1 MLPASCPPAL
11 LPAMP
16 SKLKPLRIA
25 VAMVLAMWI
34 IALAG
39 RGAHAADTPSFRNE
53 VMAVLS
59 KAGCNLGT
67 CHGNKNGKGG
77 LLLSLRGEWPD
88 TDYRTLTREVHSRR
102 IDRLQPEQSL
112 LLKKPTMQLAHEGGR
127 RLRVGDAQYEILRR
141 WIAAGA
147 PDDGDTAPTPTAL
160 EVSPLRQ
167 VAYAPADE
175 VQLTVHAVFSDGSRR
190 DVAAL
195 AVYEP
200 VDEDMVEVS
209 PSGLVRRAATGETV
223 ILVRYLH
230 LQVPVTV
237 AFVDNR
243 SQVADALPPVR
254 NEIDRH
260 IFAKLAELRLPA
272 AEICSDSEFV
282 RRIYLDVLGKLPTAD
297 EARAFVTD
305 TEPGKR
311 DRLIEQLLVRPEYAQ
326 NWALKWSDLL
336 RNEEKVLD
344 RKGVQNFHGWIRRSF
359 AEGKPLDQ
367 FARELIAARGS
378 TYTQPEANWYRANR
392 DPITRAESTAQVFL
406 GVRLQC
412 AKCHSHPFDRW
423 TQDDYY
429 NWAAVFARVDYKVLE
444 NNRRDRN
451 DKHEF
456 DGEQIVWMPSK
467 GEVTNARTGE
477 QATPQFLGGEILAD
491 PEGDRLLAL
500 AEWMTDGNRRFAL
513 VQANR
518 IWAQLLG
525 RGLVEPVDDFRATN
539 PASHPELLEYLAD
552 ELVSSG
558 YDVRHLIR
566 TILQSSTYQLS
577 SRVADPASAAD
588 ERNFTHAIE
597 QRLPAE
603 QLLDA
608 ICQVADA
615 PARFNGYPRGIRAVE
630 IPGVQAVRSRDARP
644 TPAEQFLT
652 VFGKPPRLLTCECE
666 RTHES
671 TLSQTFQLVSGPLM
685 NELLTRDDG
694 RLSRLL
700 AEGVSPVEA
709 VDELFW
715 AALSRAPSDAERSQL
730 TAYLADATDRRQ
742 ALEDIAWGLMNSR
755 EFLFRR

>member
-1 MLPASCPPAL
+1 
-11 LPAMP
+11 MP
-16 SKLKPLRIA
+16 SKLKPLRYA
-25 VAMVLAMWI
+25 FAFVLVTG
-34 IALAG
+34 ALVCLA
-39 RGAHAADTPSFRNE
+39 RGAQAADAPVSFRNE

-59 KAGCNLGT
+59 KAGCNLGP

-77 LLLSLRGEWPD
+77 LQLSLRGEWPD
-88 TDYRTLTREVHSRR
+88 VDYRTLTREVHARR
-102 IDRLQPEQSL
+102 IDRVSPEQSL
-112 LLKKPTMQLAHEGGR
+112 ILKKPTMQVAHEGGR
-127 RLRVGDAQYEILRR
+127 RLHVGDAQYELLRR
-141 WIAAGA
+141 WIAEGA
-147 PDDGDTAPTPTAL
+147 KDDGDTAPTPTTL

-167 VAYAPADE
+167 VLYAPADE
-175 VQLTVHAVFSDGSRR
+175 VQLTVHAIFSDGTRR
-190 DVAAL
+190 DVGAL

-200 VDEDMVEVS
+200 VNEDMVEVS

-237 AFVDNR
+237 AFVDDR
-243 SQVADALPPVR
+243 PDVAGSLPPAR

-272 AEICSDSEFV
+272 AELSSDSAFV
-282 RRIYLDVLGKLPTAD
+282 RRSYLDVLGKLPTAE
-297 EARAFVTD
+297 EARAFVADTD
-305 TEPGKR
+305 PAKR

-326 NWALKWSDLL
+326 HWALKWADLL

-359 AEGKPLDQ
+359 EEGKPLDQ

-378 TYTQPEANWYRANR
+378 TYTRPEANWYRANR

-429 NWAAVFARVDYKVLE
+429 NWASVFARVDYKILE

-456 DGEQIVWMPSK
+456 DGEQIVFMTAQ

-477 QATPQFLGGEILAD
+477 PAKPKFLGGDVLAD
-491 PEGDRLLAL
+491 PESDRLLAL
-500 AEWMTDGNRRFAL
+500 ANWMTKDNRRFAL

-518 IWAQLLG
+518 IWAQLMG

-552 ELVSSG
+552 ELVAGG
-558 YDVRHLIR
+558 YDVRHLMRI
-566 TILQSSTYQLS
+566 ILQSNTYQLAS
-577 SRVADPASAAD
+577 HVADATSAAD
-588 ERNFTHAIE
+588 ERNFTHAVE
-597 QRLPAE
+597 LRLPAE
-603 QLLDA
+603 PLLDA
-608 ICQVADA
+608 ICQVADT
-615 PARFNGYPRGIRAVE
+615 PAQFNGYPRGIRAVE
-630 IPGVQAVRSRDARP
+630 IPGVQAVRPRDVRP
-644 TPAEQFLT
+644 TPAERFLT
-652 VFGKPPRLLTCECE
+652 AFGKPPRLLTCECE
-666 RTHES
+666 RTQEA
-671 TLSQTFQLVSGPLM
+671 TLGQTFQLVSGPLM
-685 NELLTRDDG
+685 NDLLTSDNN

-700 AEGVSPVEA
+700 ADGVSPAEA
-709 VDELFW
+709 IDELFW
-715 AALSRAPSDAERSQL
+715 TALSRPPSDTERNQL
-730 TAYLADATDRRQ
+730 TAYLAGAADRRQ

>member
-1 MLPASCPPAL
+1 
-11 LPAMP
+11 MP
-16 SKLKPLRIA
+16 SKQQPLRSAFAFVLVTGAIA
-25 VAMVLAMWI
+25 CFA
-34 IALAG
+34 
-39 RGAHAADTPSFRNE
+39 RGVQAADAPVSFRNE

-59 KAGCNLGT
+59 KAGCNLGP

-77 LLLSLRGEWPD
+77 LQLSLRGEWPD
-88 TDYRTLTREVHSRR
+88 ADYRTLTREVHSRR
-102 IDRLQPEQSL
+102 IDRVSPEQSL
-112 LLKKPTMQLAHEGGR
+112 ILKKPTMQVAHEGGR
-127 RLRVGDAQYEILRR
+127 RLHVGDEQYELLRR
-141 WIAAGA
+141 WIAEGA
-147 PDDGDTAPTPTAL
+147 KDDSDTAPTPTVL

-167 VAYAPADE
+167 VLYAPADE
-175 VQLTVHAVFSDGSRR
+175 VQLRVHAVFSDGTRR

-200 VDEDMVEVS
+200 VNEDMVEVS
-209 PSGLVRRAATGETV
+209 PTGLVRRAATGETV

-243 SQVADALPPVR
+243 PEVAGSLPPAR

-272 AEICSDSEFV
+272 AEICSDSAFV

-297 EARAFVTD
+297 EARAFVADTD
-305 TEPGKR
+305 PAKR

-326 NWALKWSDLL
+326 HWALKWADLL

-359 AEGKPLDQ
+359 EEGKPLDQ

-378 TYTQPEANWYRANR
+378 TYTRPEANWYRANR

-429 NWAAVFARVDYKVLE
+429 NWAAVFARVDYKILE

-456 DGEQIVWMPSK
+456 DGEQIVFMTTK
-467 GEVTNARTGE
+467 GEVTNARTG
-477 QATPQFLGGEILAD
+477 QNATPQFLGGEVLAD
-491 PEGDRLLAL
+491 PESDRLLAL
-500 AEWMTDGNRRFAL
+500 ADWMTKGNRRFAL

-518 IWAQLLG
+518 IWAQLMG

-552 ELVSSG
+552 ELVAGG
-558 YDVRHLIR
+558 YDVRHLMRI
-566 TILQSSTYQLS
+566 ILQSNTYQLAS
-577 SRVADPASAAD
+577 HVADATSAAD
-588 ERNFTHAIE
+588 ERNFTHAVE
-597 QRLPAE
+597 LRLPAE
-603 QLLDA
+603 PLLDA
-608 ICQVADA
+608 ICQVADT
-615 PARFNGYPRGIRAVE
+615 PAQFNGYPRGIRAVE
-630 IPGVQAVRSRDARP
+630 IPGVQAVRPRDVRP
-644 TPAEQFLT
+644 TPAERFLT
-652 VFGKPPRLLTCECE
+652 AFGKPPRLLTCECE
-666 RTHES
+666 RTQEA
-671 TLSQTFQLVSGPLM
+671 TLGQTFQLVSGPLM
-685 NELLTRDDG
+685 NDLLTSDNN

-700 AEGVSPVEA
+700 AEGVSPAEA
-709 VDELFW
+709 IDELFW
-715 AALSRAPSDAERSQL
+715 TALSRPPSDTERNQL
-730 TAYLADATDRRQ
+730 TTYLAEAADRRQ